1 MNMNYY
7 LKKLRAGI
15 YKGVIR
21 GRGIRFI
28 QLINEEKISCWR
40 LFFPLFCTSSSPDC
54 FLVYVCGLFSML
66 LLGCRIPFHRAQ
78 IGDPFGYCHEVASNS
93 PVLHFVS

>member
-15 YKGVIR
+15 YNGVIR

-28 QLINEEKISCWR
+28 QLINEEEISCWR
-40 LFFPLFCTSSSPDC
+40 FFFPLFCASSSPDC

-66 LLGCRIPFHRAQ
+66 LLGCRIPFHRT
-78 IGDPFGYCHEVASNS
+78 
-93 PVLHFVS
+93 